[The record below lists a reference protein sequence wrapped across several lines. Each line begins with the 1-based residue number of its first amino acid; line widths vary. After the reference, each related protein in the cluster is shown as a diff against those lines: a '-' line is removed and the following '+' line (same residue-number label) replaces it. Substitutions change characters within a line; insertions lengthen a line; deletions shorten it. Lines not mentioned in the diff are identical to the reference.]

1 MPVIIRRTVN
11 QRFEKYAEIASN
23 SWDLR
28 TEIEALEEWLIANAR
43 SLDTSF
49 EWIADVGF
57 TVRLDATGGGP
68 PLTKRLMR
76 ACLDSNLEIFLSEYG
91 AEPEKKVTEQR
102 SA

>member
-1 MPVIIRRTVN
+1 MPVIIRRTVS

-57 TVRLDATGGGP
+57 TVRLDALLVASLGQGCNKSELSLP
-68 PLTKRLMR
+68 NLNPLRFDTPVRRIGKR
-76 ACLDSNLEIFLSEYG
+76 
-91 AEPEKKVTEQR
+91 
-102 SA
+102 